1 MISSIGKG
9 LLVAGLI
16 LAGVGALVLAVDRV
30 EWVRA
35 LWARL
40 PLGRLPGDIRW
51 RGEGFSVY
59 FPWVTCLAISVVV
72 SLVACFFRK

>member
-16 LAGVGALVLAVDRV
+16 LAGIGALCLAIGRFPGL
-30 EWVRA
+30 RA
-35 LWARL
+35 MWEKF
-40 PLGRLPGDIRW
+40 PLGRLPGDILW

-59 FPWVTCLAISVVV
+59 FPWVSCLVV
-72 SLVACFFRK
+72 SAALGLAAWFLRK